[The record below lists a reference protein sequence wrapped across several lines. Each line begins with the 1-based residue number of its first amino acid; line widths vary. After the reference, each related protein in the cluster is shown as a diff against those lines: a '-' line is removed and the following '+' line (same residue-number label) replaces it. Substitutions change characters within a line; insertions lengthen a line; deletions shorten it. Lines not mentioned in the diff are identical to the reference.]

1 MNHIEIKI
9 MAKLELEKHQIPVLQ
24 KLAKYSHMDNWF
36 NLDDDGVLRD
46 RENHN
51 RVMSVRNGC
60 KQLMEGL
67 TPEDLECLDGGELY
81 TLMYFTSNVLK
92 RF

>member
-1 MNHIEIKI
+1 
-9 MAKLELEKHQIPVLQ
+9 MAKLELKSYQIAVLQ

-46 RENHN
+46 RENNN
-51 RVMSVRNGC
+51 REMSVRNGC

-67 TPEDLECLDGGELY
+67 TPEDLECLDGGETY
-81 TLMYFTSNVLK
+81 TLLWFVANVLK
-92 RF
+92 GF